1 MSATVSKDWAAR
13 DANPILMEILT
24 RLKEPENNETLLN
37 KSLIIRPTSKFAKE
51 RKHKLKQSDAMYGAK
66 AEIKKVQMRRT
77 EIEQALVKEGIA
89 PRVPIHK
96 MDKINRNLM
105 RSLLVEE
112 QKKKLPE

>member
-77 EIEQALVKEGIA
+77 EIE
-89 PRVPIHK
+89 
-96 MDKINRNLM
+96 
-105 RSLLVEE
+105 
-112 QKKKLPE
+112 